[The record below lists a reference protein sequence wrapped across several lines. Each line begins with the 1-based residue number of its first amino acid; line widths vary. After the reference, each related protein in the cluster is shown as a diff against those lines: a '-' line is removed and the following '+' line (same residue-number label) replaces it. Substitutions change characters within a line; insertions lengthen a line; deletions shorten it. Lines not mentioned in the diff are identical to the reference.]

1 MIKAILACDDLGGV
15 SKDGTMPWPKNP
27 KDLGWFKK
35 NTTGGIVV
43 MGSTTWEDPLMPGP
57 LPNRKNI
64 LVTTRKKDYPGA
76 HKYVEGTLS
85 QEIKSIEKKNKEKT
99 TWVIGGP
106 NIVAQL
112 LGVIEEFYL
121 SRIPGDYN
129 CDTFLPIEKIEQLF
143 EKAWTEKHKEVEF
156 QIWKKRKN
164 GETIS

>member
-1 MIKAILACDDLGGV
+1 MKLNQ
-15 SKDGTMPWPKNP
+15 S
-27 KDLGWFKK
+27 
-35 NTTGGIVV
+35 
-43 MGSTTWEDPLMPGP
+43 
-57 LPNRKNI
+57 
-64 LVTTRKKDYPGA
+64 
-76 HKYVEGTLS
+76 
-85 QEIKSIEKKNKEKT
+85 
-99 TWVIGGP
+99 WVIGGP